1 MRDAGVP
8 SKKSD
13 LTKLIDHRRRGRGNR
28 GVAHRHA
35 QHRRPISVGRFQPR
49 RVLAKELLERN
60 AMYGFHLAGIGTQR
74 PYGAAPADHGGDVET
89 GASHEV
95 VQAAHDRISAELETD
110 FLIQFTQSRF
120 FRGLAR
126 VDPATRQR
134 PLAGVTAERQR
145 TPRENKRGA
154 GLPRLERREPGH
166 VGAQTLIDDGEG
178 NGGLA
183 FADVVADGLLRN
195 VRARV
200 EGRNV
205 PGHARAQGIVAV
217 PVELLCHPHLP
228 FGRPTLDPNRQAWLY
243 AAATVAL
250 WSTVATAFEIALRTL
265 SPATLLA
272 GANAVAVVALASICL
287 LRGELRASWE
297 LPAREHLRAFG
308 LGLLNPLLYYLV
320 LLAAYDRLP
329 GQVAQPLNYT
339 WAITFSLLAIP
350 LLGQRLVRGELSAMF
365 LAWVGVLLIATDGD
379 PRNFA
384 THDLLGVG
392 LALAS
397 TFIWALYWIAAARDT
412 RAPVPGLLLNFS
424 YALPLTI
431 AVAAASGEAPN
442 LSTENMSAIVWVG
455 LAEMAISFVFW
466 LSALQRARSAAAI
479 SSLIFVSPFLS
490 LVLLSTIA
498 GEAIRPSTPIGLAFI
513 VAGMLAQQRLRARAG
528 A

>member
-1 MRDAGVP
+1 M
-8 SKKSD
+8 
-13 LTKLIDHRRRGRGNR
+13 
-28 GVAHRHA
+28 
-35 QHRRPISVGRFQPR
+35 
-49 RVLAKELLERN
+49 
-60 AMYGFHLAGIGTQR
+60 
-74 PYGAAPADHGGDVET
+74 
-89 GASHEV
+89 
-95 VQAAHDRISAELETD
+95 
-110 FLIQFTQSRF
+110 
-120 FRGLAR
+120 
-126 VDPATRQR
+126 
-134 PLAGVTAERQR
+134 
-145 TPRENKRGA
+145 
-154 GLPRLERREPGH
+154 
-166 VGAQTLIDDGEG
+166 
-178 NGGLA
+178 
-183 FADVVADGLLRN
+183 
-195 VRARV
+195 
-200 EGRNV
+200 
-205 PGHARAQGIVAV
+205 
-217 PVELLCHPHLP
+217 
-228 FGRPTLDPNRQAWLY
+228 
-243 AAATVAL
+243 
-250 WSTVATAFEIALRTL
+250 
-265 SPATLLA
+265 
-272 GANAVAVVALASICL
+272 AVVALASICL
-287 LRGELRASWE
+287 LRGELRASWQ

-308 LGLLNPLLYYLV
+308 LGLLNPMIYYLV

-365 LAWVGVLLIATDGD
+365 LAWIGVLLIATDGD

-431 AVAAASGEAPN
+431 AVAAVSGEAPD
-442 LSTENMSAIVWVG
+442 LSTENIGAIVWVG

-513 VAGMLAQQRLRARAG
+513 VAGMLAQQRLRARSG
-528 A
+528 V